1 MDKENVVYIY
11 IYIHTHTHNGIS
23 FVNKKKEILPFVTT
37 WKNLEDI
44 MPSEKSQTENANTN
58 TWSHLYV
65 ESKKVNLIEPE
76 NRIVITRG

>member
-58 TWSHLYV
+58 T
-65 ESKKVNLIEPE
+65 
-76 NRIVITRG
+76 